1 MYDMKPES
9 AAFRKWAEDW
19 LTEKGYKVHDRTP
32 WKPNVPTVVYA
43 LDKTGRPVFGIL
55 LHLFHQD
62 QMLKRIVRLMDH
74 SPRPEVVYVFVPR
87 NAPFKTHLALK
98 GAHTYRFLIVEGPDY
113 HYNSK
118 VYAGKPW
125 ESVFELRV
133 ASRES

>member
-32 WKPNVPTVVYA
+32 WKRNMPTVVYA

-62 QMLKRIVRLMDH
+62 QMPKRIVRLMDH
-74 SPRPEVVYVFVPR
+74 EPRPGAIYVFVPR
-87 NAPFKTHLALK
+87 NAPFEVHFVLE
-98 GAHTYRFLIVEGPDY
+98 GAHTYGFQTVEGPDY
-113 HYNSK
+113 HYDSK
-118 VYAGKPW
+118 VYGGKPW
-125 ESVFELRV
+125 ESVFELGV
-133 ASRES
+133 ASWES